1 MLDRVPVNIIDVP
14 LEIPV
19 VANQV
24 FPVSALP
31 DAALASFYA
40 ARGPSLTGRYG
51 ARKPGF
57 DQSPAG
63 LVVRIAGRQ
72 SPNAVQVFGQDDHRI
87 DFEGMLALNLAED
100 LPVVNR

>member
-1 MLDRVPVNIIDVP
+1 MNVINVP

-40 ARGPSLTGRYG
+40 ARGPSVTGRYG
-51 ARKPGF
+51 ARKPCL

-72 SPNAVQVFGQDDHRI
+72 SPDAVQVLGQDDHRV
-87 DFEGMLALNLAED
+87 DFEWMPALDLAKD
-100 LPVVNR
+100 LP